1 MSCSVA
7 DVPSQPLLTGSRQPT
22 HQRCPH
28 QSPASGWLSRTYSA
42 HAFLSLCAC
51 GLLLGLDLAALD
63 HQKKG
68 GGGEF
73 AIGAASGTLSCSSR
87 TECFN
92 GPALCQ
98 AQPRQT
104 ADSSS
109 DSSGPR
115 SCISITRAHPRLP
128 VQGLSCRGPCPA
140 GMPMCALAPVW
151 GTESLK

>member
-7 DVPSQPLLTGSRQPT
+7 DVPSPPLLTGLRQPS

-42 HAFLSLCAC
+42 HAFLSLRVC

-68 GGGEF
+68 EGENLQLVPLR
-73 AIGAASGTLSCSSR
+73 APHPAVTGPSASTGL
-87 TECFN
+87 
-92 GPALCQ
+92 ALCQ
-98 AQPRQT
+98 AQPWQT